1 MLRSALF
8 TLLSIFI
15 FAGCNSNN
23 SSEATNAPASVPE
36 FTFLNMADNTPVT
49 RTSLAIQGNIV
60 FVFFDTGCIHC
71 RNEITAMGENFSQ
84 FKDATFYMVSQQD
97 KAIITDFMNTYGS
110 KMRDQPN
117 VHVLL
122 DSRYEFLAKFKPMQ
136 YPALYVYGPDRKLKA
151 FMEGE
156 NGIDQVIAAVNK

>member
-15 FAGCNSNN
+15 FAGCNNN
-23 SSEATNAPASVPE
+23 SGEATNAPASVPE

-49 RTSLAIQGNIV
+49 RTSLAIQGNVV

-97 KAIITDFMNTYGS
+97 KAIITDFMNTYGL

-122 DSRYEFLAKFKPMQ
+122 DSNYEFLAKFKPME

-156 NGIDQVIAAVNK
+156 NSIDLVIAAVNK

>member
-1 MLRSALF
+1 MLRSILF

-15 FAGCNSNN
+15 FASCNN
-23 SSEATNAPASVPE
+23 SGEATNAPASVPE
-36 FTFLNMADNTPVT
+36 FTFQNIVDNTAVT

-71 RNEITAMGENFSQ
+71 RNEIAAMGENFSQ

-97 KAIITDFMNTYGS
+97 RGIVTDFMNTIGS

-122 DSRYEFLAKFKPMQ
+122 DSRYEFLSKFKPME

-156 NGIDQVIAAVNK
+156 NGIDKVIAAVNQ